1 MLQAHIFYS
10 GTVQGVGFR
19 YAVRGLAQDLDLKGW
34 VKNLDDGR
42 VEMVAE
48 GPQVKI
54 EILCQAIEKQFGSYI
69 RGQEKEVK
77 DTRGEFKEFKIVV

>member
-19 YAVRGLAQDLDLKGW
+19 YTVRGLAQDLDLKGW

-48 GPQVKI
+48 GPKEKV
-54 EILCQAIEKQFGSYI
+54 EALCQAIEKQFGSYI
-69 RGQEKEVK
+69 RGREKEVQ
-77 DTRGEFKEFKIVV
+77 DASGEFKDFRIAI